1 MKQNMVGWFE
11 IPVSDMDRAKKFYDS
26 VFDIEISLHDMGELV
41 MGWFPFAE
49 GMPGATGSLVK
60 HKDFYFPSERHGPLV
75 YFSSADVQIQL
86 ERVEPAGGKVLQPK
100 KKIGEGHGYMALFLD
115 SEGNRIALHSQK

>member
-11 IPVSDMDRAKKFYDS
+11 IPVLDMDRAKKFYDT
-26 VFDIEISLHDMGELV
+26 VFDIKISVHDMNELV

-49 GMPGATGSLVK
+49 GKAGATGSLVK
-60 HKDFYFPSERHGPLV
+60 HKDFYMPSENKGTLI
-75 YFSSADVQIQL
+75 YFSCEDLQIQL
-86 ERVEPAGGKVLQPK
+86 DRVEPAGGKVLQPK
-100 KKIGEGHGYMALFLD
+100 KQIGGGHGYMALFLD